1 MSMRFVTLTNRAIF
15 ALVCLY
21 LALGGAC
28 FAANAETSA
37 RTAVG
42 QTSFVIGV
50 VKLKSAEGGEQ
61 EISKGASVYVGDQ
74 LITEAGGHVHIQFI
88 DGAKVSL
95 RPSSR
100 LTIENYSQGQN
111 GRESAIR
118 FRLDEGVMRSMT
130 GGWGEA
136 ARERFRLNTP
146 IAAIGIKGT
155 DFIVKTDAN
164 RTLASVVTG
173 AIVLAPL
180 DMQCRSSFGACD
192 NGRAQILSE
201 LMNGQ
206 MLELKKG
213 QLNPSLIPAFD
224 LLAKKDAVTLQ
235 TAILTDKKKVA
246 SSDEAATTEPDAA
259 AGNPANQT
267 VTLGVAAITTAQ
279 NILAGKEDLF
289 WARFPWTQRF
299 SGDQFT
305 KSFEEARKS
314 GMEALA
320 GIGSYALYR
329 DNNINPVFSPNVT
342 SANFQLKDALATFY
356 NPETYSHQLV
366 SVDKGTLTVNFAN
379 NTFATTLGLHNP
391 TLGATS
397 IATQGVV
404 TGNGN
409 LIGTTGDAWVQGG
422 LNNSGKSAGY
432 LFEKTYSQGT
442 VSGITLWGR

>member
-1 MSMRFVTLTNRAIF
+1 MRFITLTKRAVF
-15 ALVCLY
+15 ALGYLCLV
-21 LALGGAC
+21 LGGTS
-28 FAANAETSA
+28 FAANAESGA
-37 RTAVG
+37 RATVG
-42 QTSFVIGV
+42 QASFVIGV
-50 VKLKSAEGGEQ
+50 VTLKGPEGKEQ
-61 EISKGASVYVGDQ
+61 EMTKGAPVSVGDQ
-74 LITEAGGHVHIQFI
+74 LITQAGGHVHIQFI

-100 LTIENYSQGQN
+100 LTIEDYTQSQN
-111 GRESAIR
+111 GRDSAIR

-130 GGWGEA
+130 GSWGET

-146 IAAIGIKGT
+146 LAAIGIKGT

-173 AIVLAPL
+173 AIILSPMDL
-180 DMQCRSSFGACD
+180 QCLSSLGACN

-201 LMNGQ
+201 TMNGQ

-235 TAILTDKKKVA
+235 TAMLTDKKKVA
-246 SSDEAATTEPDAA
+246 SSDEAATTEPSAA
-259 AGNPANQT
+259 AGDPANQA
-267 VTLGVAAITTAQ
+267 VTLGTTAITTAQ
-279 NILAGKEDLF
+279 NVLTSKEELI
-289 WARFPWTQRF
+289 WVRYPWTQRF

-305 KSFEEARKS
+305 KSFEEAKKS

-320 GIGSYALYR
+320 GIGAYALYR
-329 DNNINPVFSPNVT
+329 DNSVNPVFNPNVS

-356 NPETYSHQLV
+356 NPQTFSYQLV
-366 SVDKGTLTVNFAN
+366 SVDRGTLTVNFAN
-379 NTFATTLGLHNP
+379 NTFATTLGLRNA
-391 TLGATS
+391 TLGSTS

-404 TGNGN
+404 TNNGN
-409 LIGTTGDAWVQGG
+409 LLGTSGDAWVQGG
-422 LNNSGKSAGY
+422 LNNTGKNAGY
-432 LFEKTYSQGT
+432 LFEKTYPQGT